1 MYALENTFF
10 LMFPSRLVPVGRI
23 DFDFFGRTLIELTVK
38 SFFLFVGCALAAGI
52 GIIVFRATNG
62 SWIAFAMMAW
72 VSLALLGGLN
82 VVLLGWAFRRFDVSR
97 M

>member
-1 MYALENTFF
+1 MYALENTLFI
-10 LMFPSRLVPVGRI
+10 MFPSRLVPVGRV
-23 DFDFFGRTLIELTVK
+23 DFDFFGRTRIELTVK

-52 GIIVFRATNG
+52 GIIVFRVTNG
-62 SWIAFAMMAW
+62 SLIAFTIMAW